1 MNLPSITSAVE
12 AIAKEAGAF
21 LRIQQSAFSQERVS
35 LKSLNALVSDV
46 DENAERLLV
55 DRLSE
60 LLPQAGFLTEEET
73 TKQDT
78 EKEWV
83 WIIDPLDGTTNF
95 VHGLAFGINT
105 FATNPDLA
113 TI

>member
-46 DENAERLLV
+46 ESIGRNAVLH
-55 DRLSE
+55 
-60 LLPQAGFLTEEET
+60 T
-73 TKQDT
+73 
-78 EKEWV
+78 
-83 WIIDPLDGTTNF
+83 
-95 VHGLAFGINT
+95 
-105 FATNPDLA
+105 
-113 TI
+113 